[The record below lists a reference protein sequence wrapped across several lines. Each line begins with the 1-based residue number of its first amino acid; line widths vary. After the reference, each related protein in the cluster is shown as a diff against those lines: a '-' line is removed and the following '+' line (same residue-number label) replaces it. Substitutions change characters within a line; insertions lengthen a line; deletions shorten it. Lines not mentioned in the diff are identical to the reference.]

1 MSVSEPRIIKRY
13 ANRKLYDTVDSKYV
27 TLKTISELIKKNNMV
42 RIVDND
48 SGEDLTRDFLL
59 QIIRKQEKK
68 WKLFPLQSL
77 VQMIKM
83 GRTSSNDF
91 LHSLKSD
98 MDQRMGDIPKISDL
112 KDAIENYQRRFEEWQ
127 KNIENQLHTILE
139 APSTLLSK
147 EIDFMKKR
155 LISLEDKVQELKNK
169 IEKNN

>member
-1 MSVSEPRIIKRY
+1 MSASEPRIIKRY
-13 ANRKLYDTVDSKYV
+13 ANRKLYDTVDSQYI

-42 RIVDND
+42 RIIDND

-91 LHSLKSD
+91 LHNLKSD
-98 MDQRMGDIPKISDL
+98 MDLRMGDIPKISDL
-112 KDAIENYQRRFEEWQ
+112 KEAIENYQRRFEEWQ